1 MSAANGNYEGTG
13 LEIAVIGMAGR
24 FPGAKNLAEFWAN
37 LRDGVESVTFFTDEE
52 LRDAGIG
59 PELLEHPQYV
69 KAKAMLEDVESF
81 DAPFFNYTPREAEL
95 VDPQFR
101 LFHECSWEALEDAG
115 HTPDTDGKLIGV
127 YAGASPN
134 TYWVANQIMSAP
146 HASDHFQILQLN
158 NPSFT
163 TRISYKLNLKGPS
176 VSVQTACS
184 TSLVSIHLACQGL
197 LGGECDLALAGG
209 VSINLPRITGYLYQ
223 EGMIQSPDGHC
234 RPFDEGAN
242 GTLFG
247 DGIGIVVLKRLA
259 DALADGDTIHA
270 IIKGSA
276 INNDGSR
283 KVGYTAPSTNGQ
295 VEVIRAAHHMA
306 EVHPESIGYIEA
318 HGTGTALG
326 DPIEVEALQLAFA
339 TEKTGFCQIGSL
351 KSNIGHLDAAAG
363 VAGFIKAVLAL
374 KHKQIPP
381 SLHVKNP
388 NPKIDFARSPF
399 TVNTK
404 LTRWNRAG
412 GPLRAG
418 VSSFGIGGTN
428 AHIILEEAPPA
439 AAGSEGRDM
448 KLLVLSAETEDGLER
463 ATRNLGEFLRDHPET
478 SLADAAYTLHTGR
491 KRFRFRRA
499 LVCSD
504 VREAIACLDDP
515 ANGKVHT
522 GESEL
527 DQARVIFL
535 FPGQGSQY
543 VNMGLDLYRK
553 EPLFRAEMDRCCEI
567 IAAAGGPDPRELLYL
582 EEGRAASLS
591 AADRINRTEAAQP
604 ALFAFEYALA
614 KLLMS
619 WGIQPHAMMGHSIGE
634 YTAACL
640 SGVLSLQDALEL
652 VTLRG
657 KLMQSLP
664 AGEMLSVSLSEESL
678 SALLPPELALAAVNG
693 PEQCVVSGP
702 PAAIASFAAALSE
715 RQVAHRKLH
724 TSHAFHSAMMEPI
737 LAPYADKVKQIALSA
752 PTIPY
757 ISNVTGSW
765 MTAEDAADPG
775 YWTRHAR
782 GTVRFADGAAKLL
795 QEKQAVFVEVGPG
808 NALSSFVRKMQAQ
821 AKAGGGHEAHH
832 LIRHPQEQAAD
843 DAYLLEKIGKLW
855 IAGVRIDWTEYYA
868 SERRR
873 RIALPTY
880 PFERRRYSVDGMR
893 LAAGGLRRAAA
904 VREGVIPEDSIREG
918 ALPGAGSGREAA
930 ARGGATARPVS
941 ASSIEHMIADTV
953 QRHFGFSD
961 LGMNDNFF
969 DIGASSLDISQL
981 ADKLAGTLGKD
992 IPVVALYS
1000 YPTVRTLAAFL
1011 RDDGL
1016 HTPTEEAEAQNE
1028 ERRRAIEEGLAR
1040 TERMRSASLQER
1052 MPVEQGERRE
1062 SGSSASGESGLDIAV
1077 IGMAARFPGADNLDE
1092 FWRNLRDGVESI
1104 TFFTGEELLQEGV
1117 DPALVSHPSYV
1128 KAKGILNGIDQ
1139 FDAAF
1144 FGYSPR
1150 EAELMDPQLRLFHE
1164 CAWEALESAGYNP
1177 DAYPGLIGVY
1187 AGATPNLEWVSR
1199 FAGGLG
1205 GTERFSAMLL
1215 NDREF
1220 FSTQLSYKLNLR
1232 GPSISMQT
1240 ACSTSLVNIALAAQ
1254 GLLAGSCDIA
1264 LAGGATVSVPHKQ
1277 GYLYEDGMILSP
1289 DGHCRA
1295 FDEQAAGTVFGDGV
1309 GVVILKRLRDA
1320 IADGDIIHAVIKG
1333 FGLNNDGMRKVG
1345 FTAPSTKG
1353 QAEVIRAAHL
1363 MAGVEPESIT
1373 YVEAHGT
1380 GTNMGDPIEIEAL
1393 KEAFH
1398 TEETGFC
1405 RIGSVKSN
1413 VGHLNSAAGAA
1424 GFIKT
1429 VLAMKARQ
1437 IPPTL
1442 HFEQENPKI
1451 DFANSPFVVNTALTP
1466 WESGRYPLRSGVSS
1480 FGIGGTNAHVVLEE
1494 APVLEPSSEGRAD
1507 KLLLVSA
1514 RTATALKEATTRL
1527 AKFLTERPDINLS
1540 DTAYTLQAGRKAFEW
1555 RAAFV
1560 CGTAQEAAAILASPE
1575 PDRIAMAETGTQ
1587 ARSVVLLF
1595 PGQGSQYVNM
1605 GRGLYRDEPDFRE
1618 EIDRCLALIQPH
1630 LALDLKAVLYPDEA
1644 GRGTRE
1650 DELMLRTD
1658 IAQPLLFM
1666 VEYALAKLLMRWGV
1680 RPEAMMGHSIGE
1692 YVAACLAGVFTL
1704 EEALQLVALR
1714 GRLMQ
1719 GMPAGAMLSVA
1730 LPEAEL
1736 RGMLPDRL
1744 ALAAVNSTS
1753 LCVVAGE
1760 SDEIDEFARL
1770 LEGKGCA
1777 CRRLHTSH
1785 AFHSHMMDP
1794 ILPEFADRVR
1804 SIRLKEPEIPF
1815 ISNVSGTWITP
1826 EEATD
1831 PEYWV
1836 GHLRSAV
1843 RFADGLDEL
1852 LSNPRAVFIE
1862 AGPGNALSTF
1872 VRKHLAASRERVAVN
1887 LLRHPQEGDSDSA
1900 YLLHKVGRL
1909 WLAGIDIDWAG
1920 FYAHERR
1927 RRVELPTYPMERQR
1941 YWLDEAQQP
1950 LAAGRPTGPRSGG
1963 KNPNMADWFYYPS
1976 WERTVL
1982 QEGSDK
1988 PDEDGKHEWLIFADG
2003 CGIADELAALVR
2015 KEGHRAV
2022 LVEAGPAFAKR
2033 DDDTFTLSPGSAEQY
2048 AQLLEDLRAREL
2060 MPDRVVHLWNVT
2072 AADEELPDGNGSGA
2086 EAESERRQQEL
2097 GYYSLIFL
2105 AQALRKQKESADVRI
2120 AVVSTDMQEVTGLE
2134 RLSPGKIT
2142 LLGPSIVIQQ
2152 EYSGMRCV
2160 SIDIDAPT
2168 GSGHHRRTA
2177 ERIAAELSVPA
2188 SDRLIAYRGLYRW
2201 VQQYKP
2207 LALRQADPPAA
2218 PFRERG
2224 IYLITGG
2231 LGGIGMLTAEYLAR
2245 HFRGRLILT
2254 GRSSFPAREE
2264 YGHWLAEHG
2273 EAHPISRKI
2282 KRVQQLEALG
2292 AEVTYIQ
2299 ADLSDEAQMNRV
2311 FEYMDAAYGCVNGV
2325 VQAAGLPGAESF
2337 RAIENI
2343 GGGQSDEQFRAKVQ
2357 GLQTLSKL
2365 LAGRE
2370 ADVCILFSSIASV
2383 LGGLGFSAYSAAN
2396 LYMDAFARRQ
2406 NRAGGTRWLCVNWD
2420 AWEFWEQ
2427 HSSTIG
2433 ESLVELAI
2441 LPAEAPD
2448 LFRYV
2453 YNPCGS
2459 SQVIVSTGDLDM
2471 RIDQWI
2477 RHAGKKQEEPAGS
2490 GASLGRPNLTN
2501 PYVAPRNR
2509 IEKAIADVWTR
2520 FFRMDEVGIH
2530 DNFFDLG
2537 ASSLDMIQLTGKLN
2551 ESLGESIA
2559 VVDLFTY
2566 PSIHALAQRLTRNGQ
2581 DEAEEA
2587 ELEQQLIGSVAKGKK
2602 RQQQQKEKRRKG
2614 EVLQ

>member
-1 MSAANGNYEGTG
+1 M
-13 LEIAVIGMAGR
+13 
-24 FPGAKNLAEFWAN
+24 
-37 LRDGVESVTFFTDEE
+37 
-52 LRDAGIG
+52 
-59 PELLEHPQYV
+59 
-69 KAKAMLEDVESF
+69 
-81 DAPFFNYTPREAEL
+81 
-95 VDPQFR
+95 
-101 LFHECSWEALEDAG
+101 
-115 HTPDTDGKLIGV
+115 
-127 YAGASPN
+127 
-134 TYWVANQIMSAP
+134 
-146 HASDHFQILQLN
+146 
-158 NPSFT
+158 
-163 TRISYKLNLKGPS
+163 
-176 VSVQTACS
+176 
-184 TSLVSIHLACQGL
+184 
-197 LGGECDLALAGG
+197 
-209 VSINLPRITGYLYQ
+209 
-223 EGMIQSPDGHC
+223 
-234 RPFDEGAN
+234 
-242 GTLFG
+242 
-247 DGIGIVVLKRLA
+247 
-259 DALADGDTIHA
+259 
-270 IIKGSA
+270 
-276 INNDGSR
+276 
-283 KVGYTAPSTNGQ
+283 
-295 VEVIRAAHHMA
+295 
-306 EVHPESIGYIEA
+306 
-318 HGTGTALG
+318 
-326 DPIEVEALQLAFA
+326 
-339 TEKTGFCQIGSL
+339 
-351 KSNIGHLDAAAG
+351 
-363 VAGFIKAVLAL
+363 
-374 KHKQIPP
+374 
-381 SLHVKNP
+381 
-388 NPKIDFARSPF
+388 
-399 TVNTK
+399 
-404 LTRWNRAG
+404 
-412 GPLRAG
+412 
-418 VSSFGIGGTN
+418 
-428 AHIILEEAPPA
+428 
-439 AAGSEGRDM
+439 
-448 KLLVLSAETEDGLER
+448 
-463 ATRNLGEFLRDHPET
+463 
-478 SLADAAYTLHTGR
+478 
-491 KRFRFRRA
+491 
-499 LVCSD
+499 
-504 VREAIACLDDP
+504 
-515 ANGKVHT
+515 
-522 GESEL
+522 
-527 DQARVIFL
+527 
-535 FPGQGSQY
+535 
-543 VNMGLDLYRK
+543 
-553 EPLFRAEMDRCCEI
+553 
-567 IAAAGGPDPRELLYL
+567 
-582 EEGRAASLS
+582 
-591 AADRINRTEAAQP
+591 
-604 ALFAFEYALA
+604 
-614 KLLMS
+614 
-619 WGIQPHAMMGHSIGE
+619 
-634 YTAACL
+634 
-640 SGVLSLQDALEL
+640 
-652 VTLRG
+652 
-657 KLMQSLP
+657 
-664 AGEMLSVSLSEESL
+664 
-678 SALLPPELALAAVNG
+678 
-693 PEQCVVSGP
+693 
-702 PAAIASFAAALSE
+702 
-715 RQVAHRKLH
+715 
-724 TSHAFHSAMMEPI
+724 
-737 LAPYADKVKQIALSA
+737 
-752 PTIPY
+752 
-757 ISNVTGSW
+757 
-765 MTAEDAADPG
+765 
-775 YWTRHAR
+775 
-782 GTVRFADGAAKLL
+782 
-795 QEKQAVFVEVGPG
+795 
-808 NALSSFVRKMQAQ
+808 
-821 AKAGGGHEAHH
+821 
-832 LIRHPQEQAAD
+832 
-843 DAYLLEKIGKLW
+843 
-855 IAGVRIDWTEYYA
+855 
-868 SERRR
+868 
-873 RIALPTY
+873 
-880 PFERRRYSVDGMR
+880 
-893 LAAGGLRRAAA
+893 
-904 VREGVIPEDSIREG
+904 
-918 ALPGAGSGREAA
+918 
-930 ARGGATARPVS
+930 S
-941 ASSIEHMIADTV
+941 ASSIERLIADTV
-953 QRHFGFSD
+953 QRHFGFAD

-981 ADKLAGTLGKD
+981 ADKLARAFGRD

-1000 YPTVRTLAAFL
+1000 YPTVRTLASFL
-1011 RDDGL
+1011 REDGL
-1016 HTPTEEAEAQNE
+1016 HTPAEEAEVQNE
-1028 ERRRAIEEGLAR
+1028 ERRRAMEEGLAR
-1040 TERMRSASLQER
+1040 TERMRSTSLQER
-1052 MPVEQGERRE
+1052 MPAERGERRE
-1062 SGSSASGESGLDIAV
+1062 SGSSASGENGLDIAV
-1077 IGMAARFPGADNLDE
+1077 IGMAARFPGADNLDQ

-1104 TFFTGEELLQEGV
+1104 TFFTDEELLQEGV

-1150 EAELMDPQLRLFHE
+1150 EAQLMDPQLRLFHE
-1164 CAWEALESAGYNP
+1164 CAWEALEAAGYNP

-1254 GLLAGSCDIA
+1254 GLLAGACDIA

-1320 IADGDIIHAVIKG
+1320 IADGDVIHAVIKG

-1393 KEAFH
+1393 KEAFR
-1398 TEETGFC
+1398 TGETGFC
-1405 RIGSVKSN
+1405 RIGSVKTN

-1437 IPPTL
+1437 IPPSL
-1442 HFEQENPKI
+1442 HFERENPKI
-1451 DFANSPFVVNTALTP
+1451 DFANSPFVVNTDLTP

-1494 APVLEPSSEGRAD
+1494 APVLEPSGEGRTD
-1507 KLLLVSA
+1507 KLLLLSA
-1514 RTATALKEATTRL
+1514 RTATALAEAKTRL
-1527 AKFLTERPDINLS
+1527 AKFLTGRPDINLA
-1540 DTAYTLQAGRKAFEW
+1540 DAAYTLQAGRKAFEW

-1560 CGTAQEAAAILASPE
+1560 CRTAEEAAAMLASPE
-1575 PDRIAMAETGTQ
+1575 PDRIAAAETGTQ

-1618 EIDRCLALIQPH
+1618 EVDRCLALIQPH
-1630 LALDLKAVLYPDEA
+1630 MALDLKAVLYPDEA
-1644 GRGTRE
+1644 GRGARE

-1658 IAQPLLFM
+1658 IAQPLLFI

-1704 EEALQLVALR
+1704 DEALQLVALR

-1730 LPEAEL
+1730 LPEPEL

-1760 SDEIDEFARL
+1760 SADIDEFARR
-1770 LEGKGCA
+1770 LEAAGCA

-1794 ILPEFADRVR
+1794 ILPEFAERVR
-1804 SIRLKEPEIPF
+1804 SIRLKEPAMPF
-1815 ISNVSGTWITP
+1815 VSNVSGTWITQ

-1872 VRKHLAASRERVAVN
+1872 VRKHLAASRDRAAVN
-1887 LLRHPQEGDSDSA
+1887 LLRHPQEADSDSA
-1900 YLLHKVGRL
+1900 YLLHKIGRL
-1909 WLAGIDIDWAG
+1909 WLAGIDIDWGG

-1950 LAAGRPTGPRSGG
+1950 LSPERPAGPRGRG

-1982 QEGSDK
+1982 QEVPDK
-1988 PDEDGKHEWLIFADG
+1988 PDGDGRHDWLIFADG
-2003 CGIADELAALVR
+2003 CGLADELAALAR
-2015 KEGHRAV
+2015 QEGHRAV
-2022 LVEAGPAFAKR
+2022 MVEAGTAFAKR
-2033 DDDTFTLSPGSAEQY
+2033 DPDTFTLAPAVAEQY
-2048 AQLLEDLRAREL
+2048 ALLLEELRAREFT
-2060 MPDRVVHLWNVT
+2060 PDRVVHLWNVS
-2072 AADEELPDGNGSGA
+2072 AAEEEVPDWDGSGA
-2086 EAESERRQQEL
+2086 KAQAESERRQQEL

-2105 AQALRKQKESADVRI
+2105 AQALRRQKENADVRI

-2134 RLSPGKIT
+2134 RLSPGKMT
-2142 LLGPSIVIQQ
+2142 LLGPSLVIQQ
-2152 EYSGMRCV
+2152 EYSGMTCV
-2160 SIDIDAPT
+2160 SIDIDAPDAN
-2168 GSGHHRRTA
+2168 GRHRRTV
-2177 ERIAAELSVPA
+2177 ERIASELSVPA
-2188 SDRLIAYRGLYRW
+2188 SDRLIAYRGPYRW

-2224 IYLITGG
+2224 VYLITGG

-2245 HFRGRLILT
+2245 HYRARLILT

-2299 ADLSDEAQMNRV
+2299 ADLSDEAQMSRV
-2311 FEYMDAAYGCVNGV
+2311 FESIDAAYGCVNGV

-2343 GGGQSDEQFRAKVQ
+2343 GGGQADEQFRAKVQ

-2406 NRAGGTRWLCVNWD
+2406 NRAGGTKWLCVNWD
-2420 AWEFWEQ
+2420 AWEFWEE
-2427 HSSTIG
+2427 HSSAIG

-2453 YNPCGS
+2453 YNRCGS
-2459 SQVIVSTGDLDM
+2459 NQIIVSTGDLDT

-2477 RHAGKKQEEPAGS
+2477 RHAGKKKEEPAGS
-2490 GASLGRPNLTN
+2490 GTTFGRPNLTN

-2509 IEKAIADVWTR
+2509 IEKTIADVWKQ

-2551 ESLGESIA
+2551 EALGESIA

-2587 ELEQQLIGSVAKGKK
+2587 EMEQQLIGSVVKGKK

>member
-1 MSAANGNYEGTG
+1 MSAANGMYEGTG
-13 LEIAVIGMAGR
+13 LEIAVIGLAGR

-52 LRDAGIG
+52 LREAGIG

-81 DAPFFNYTPREAEL
+81 DAPFFNYSPREAEL

-115 HTPDTDGKLIGV
+115 YTPDTDGKLIGV

-134 TYWVANQIMSAP
+134 TYWVANQIMSAA

-295 VEVIRAAHHMA
+295 VEVVRAAHHMA
-306 EVHPESIGYIEA
+306 EVDPESIGYIEA

-339 TEKTGFCQIGSL
+339 TERTGFCKIGSL

-381 SLHVKNP
+381 SLHVQRP

-399 TVNTK
+399 AVNTE
-404 LTRWNRAG
+404 LTRWERAG
-412 GPLRAG
+412 GPRRAG

-428 AHIILEEAPPA
+428 AHVVLEEAPPTP
-439 AAGSEGRDM
+439 AGSSGRDM

-463 ATRNLGEFLRDHPET
+463 AARNLGDFLRTRPET
-478 SLADAAYTLHTGR
+478 GLADAAYTLQTGR

-504 VREAIACLDDP
+504 VREAISSLDDP

-522 GESEL
+522 GESEI
-527 DQARVIFL
+527 DRAKVIFL

-553 EPLFRAEMDRCCEI
+553 EPLFRAEMNRCCEI
-567 IAAAGGPDPRELLYL
+567 IAAAGGPDLRELLYP
-582 EEGRAASLS
+582 EEDRAASPS
-591 AADRINRTEAAQP
+591 AAERINRTEAAQP

-619 WGIQPHAMMGHSIGE
+619 WGIQPHAMIGHSIGE

-657 KLMQSLP
+657 KLMQGLP
-664 AGEMLSVSLSEESL
+664 PGEMLSVSLSEESL

-702 PAAIASFAAALSE
+702 PAAIASFAAALAE

-737 LAPYADKVKQIALSA
+737 LAPYADKVKRIALSA
-752 PTIPY
+752 PAIPY
-757 ISNVTGSW
+757 MSNVTGTW
-765 MTAEDAADPG
+765 MTAEDAADPA

-782 GTVRFADGAAKLL
+782 GAVRFADGAAKLL
-795 QEKQAVFVEVGPG
+795 QEKQAVFIEVGPG
-808 NALSSFVRKMQAQ
+808 NALSGFIRKMQAQ
-821 AKAGGGHEAHH
+821 AEAGGGHGAYH
-832 LIRHPQEQAAD
+832 LVRHPQEQAAD
-843 DAYLLEKIGKLW
+843 DAYLLDKIGKLW
-855 IAGVRIDWTEYYA
+855 IAGVRIDWKGYYGP
-868 SERRR
+868 ERRR
-873 RIALPTY
+873 RIPLPTY
-880 PFERRRYSVDGMR
+880 PFERRRYSVDGIR
-893 LAAGGLRRAAA
+893 LAAAGGLRRAAA
-904 VREGVIPEDSIREG
+904 VREG
-918 ALPGAGSGREAA
+918 ALPEAGSGREAA
-930 ARGGATARPVS
+930 ARGGAAVRPVS
-941 ASSIEHMIADTV
+941 ASSIERLIADTV
-953 QRHFGFSD
+953 QRHFGFAD

-981 ADKLAGTLGKD
+981 ADKLAGEFGRD

-1011 RDDGL
+1011 REDGL
-1016 HTPTEEAEAQNE
+1016 QAPAEEAQNE
-1028 ERRRAIEEGLAR
+1028 ERRRAMEEGRTR
-1040 TERMRSASLQER
+1040 TERMRSTSLQER
-1052 MPVEQGERRE
+1052 MPAERGERRE
-1062 SGSSASGESGLDIAV
+1062 SGSSASGENGLEIAV
-1077 IGMAARFPGADNLDE
+1077 IGMAARFPGADNLDQY
-1092 FWRNLRDGVESI
+1092 WRNLRDGVESI
-1104 TFFTGEELLQEGV
+1104 AFFTDEELLQEGL
-1117 DPALVSHPSYV
+1117 DPALVSNPSYV

-1150 EAELMDPQLRLFHE
+1150 EAQLMDPQLRLFHE

-1199 FAGGLG
+1199 FARGLG

-1254 GLLAGSCDIA
+1254 GLLAGACDIA

-1393 KEAFH
+1393 KEAFR
-1398 TEETGFC
+1398 TGETGFC
-1405 RIGSVKSN
+1405 RIGSVKTN

-1437 IPPTL
+1437 IPPSL
-1442 HFEQENPKI
+1442 HFERENPKI
-1451 DFANSPFVVNTALTP
+1451 DFANSPFVVNTDLTP

-1494 APVLEPSSEGRAD
+1494 APVLEPSGEGRTD
-1507 KLLLVSA
+1507 KLLLLSA
-1514 RTATALKEATTRL
+1514 RTATALTEAKARL

-1540 DTAYTLQAGRKAFEW
+1540 DAAYTLQAGRKAFEW
-1555 RAAFV
+1555 RAAVV
-1560 CGTAQEAAAILASPE
+1560 CRTAEEAAGILASPE
-1575 PDRIAMAETGTQ
+1575 PDRIAAAETGTQ
-1587 ARSVVLLF
+1587 ARSVVFLF

-1618 EIDRCLALIQPH
+1618 EVDRCLALIQPH
-1630 LALDLKAVLYPDEA
+1630 MALDLKAVLYPDEA
-1644 GRGTRE
+1644 GREARE

-1658 IAQPLLFM
+1658 IAQPLLFI

-1704 EEALQLVALR
+1704 DEALQLVALR

-1730 LPEAEL
+1730 LPEPEL

-1760 SDEIDEFARL
+1760 SADIDEFARR
-1770 LEGKGCA
+1770 LEAAGCA

-1785 AFHSHMMDP
+1785 AFHSHMMEP
-1794 ILPEFADRVR
+1794 ILPEFAERVR
-1804 SIRLKEPEIPF
+1804 SIRLKEPAMPF

-1872 VRKHLAASRERVAVN
+1872 VRKHLAASRDRVAVN
-1887 LLRHPQEGDSDSA
+1887 LMRHPQEADSDSA
-1900 YLLHKVGRL
+1900 YLLHKIGRL
-1909 WLAGIDIDWAG
+1909 WLAGIDIDWGG

-1950 LAAGRPTGPRSGG
+1950 LSPERPAGPRGRG

-1982 QEGSDK
+1982 QEVPDK
-1988 PDEDGKHEWLIFADG
+1988 PDGDGRHDWLIFADG
-2003 CGIADELAALVR
+2003 CGLADELAALAR
-2015 KEGHRAV
+2015 QEGHRAV
-2022 LVEAGPAFAKR
+2022 MVEAGTAFAKR
-2033 DDDTFTLSPGSAEQY
+2033 DPDTFTLAPAVAEQY
-2048 AQLLEDLRAREL
+2048 ALLLEELCAREFT
-2060 MPDRVVHLWNVT
+2060 PDRVVHLWNVSP
-2072 AADEELPDGNGSGA
+2072 ADEKLPDGDCSGA
-2086 EAESERRQQEL
+2086 EAGAQAESEGRQQEL

-2105 AQALRKQKESADVRI
+2105 AQALRRQKETADVRI

-2134 RLSPGKIT
+2134 RLSPGKMT
-2142 LLGPSIVIQQ
+2142 LLGPSLVIQQ
-2152 EYSGMRCV
+2152 EYSGMTCV
-2160 SIDIDAPT
+2160 SIDIDAPE
-2168 GSGHHRRTA
+2168 GNGHHRRTA

-2188 SDRLIAYRGLYRW
+2188 SDRLIAYRGPYRW

-2224 IYLITGG
+2224 VYLITGG

-2245 HFRGRLILT
+2245 HYRARLILT

-2273 EAHPISRKI
+2273 EAHPSSRKI

-2299 ADLSDEAQMNRV
+2299 ADLSDEAQMSRV
-2311 FEYMDAAYGCVNGV
+2311 FESIDAAYGGVNGV
-2325 VQAAGLPGAESF
+2325 VQAAGLPGTESF

-2343 GGGQSDEQFRAKVQ
+2343 GGGQTDEQFRAKVQ

-2383 LGGLGFSAYSAAN
+2383 LGGLGFSSYSAAN

-2406 NRAGGTRWLCVNWD
+2406 NRAGGTKWLCVNWD
-2420 AWEFWEQ
+2420 AWEFWEE
-2427 HSSTIG
+2427 HRSTIG

-2453 YNPCGS
+2453 YNRCGS
-2459 SQVIVSTGDLDM
+2459 NQIIVSTGDLDM

-2477 RHAGKKQEEPAGS
+2477 RHAGKKKEEPAGS
-2490 GASLGRPNLTN
+2490 GTTFGRPNLTN

-2509 IEKAIADVWTR
+2509 IEKTIADVWKQ

-2551 ESLGESIA
+2551 EALGESIA

-2587 ELEQQLIGSVAKGKK
+2587 EMEQQLIGSVAKGKK

>member
-52 LRDAGIG
+52 LREAGIG
-59 PELLEHPQYV
+59 RELLGHPQYV

-115 HTPDTDGKLIGV
+115 YTPDTEGKLIGV

-134 TYWVANQIMSAP
+134 TYWVASQIMRAAHS
-146 HASDHFQILQLN
+146 SDHFQILQLN

-306 EVHPESIGYIEA
+306 EVDPESIGYIEA

-326 DPIEVEALQLAFA
+326 DPIEVEALQLAFN
-339 TEKTGFCQIGSL
+339 TERTGFCRIGSL

-374 KHKQIPP
+374 KHRQIPP
-381 SLHVKNP
+381 SLHVQNP

-399 TVNTK
+399 TVNTE
-404 LTRWNRAG
+404 LSRWDRAG

-428 AHIILEEAPPA
+428 AHVVLEEAPPVQ
-439 AAGSEGRDM
+439 AGSSGRDR

-463 ATRNLGEFLRDHPET
+463 ATRNLGEFLRSRPET
-478 SLADAAYTLHTGR
+478 ALADAAYTLQTGR

-504 VREAIACLDDP
+504 VREAIACLEDP
-515 ANGKVHT
+515 GNGKVHT
-522 GESEL
+522 GESEF
-527 DQARVIFL
+527 DRARVIFL

-567 IAAAGGPDPRELLYL
+567 IAAAGGPDPRELLYP
-582 EEGRAASLS
+582 EEGRAASPS
-591 AADRINRTEAAQP
+591 AAERLNRTEAAQP

-619 WGIQPHAMMGHSIGE
+619 WGIQPHAMIGHSIGE

-640 SGVLSLQDALEL
+640 SGVLSIQDALEL

-664 AGEMLSVSLSEESL
+664 AGEMLSVSLSEESV
-678 SALLPPELALAAVNG
+678 SPLLPPELALAAVNG
-693 PEQCVVSGP
+693 PEQCAVSGP
-702 PAAIASFAAALSE
+702 PAAIASFAAALAE
-715 RQVAHRKLH
+715 RGVAHRKLH
-724 TSHAFHSAMMEPI
+724 TSHAFHSAMLEPI
-737 LAPYADKVKQIALSA
+737 LAPYADKVKRIALSA

-757 ISNVTGSW
+757 VSNVTGTW
-765 MTAEDAADPG
+765 MTAEDACDPA

-782 GTVRFADGAAKLL
+782 GTVRFADGAARLL
-795 QEKQAVFVEVGPG
+795 QEKQAVFIEIGPG
-808 NALSSFVRKMQAQ
+808 NALSSFIRKMQAQ
-821 AKAGGGHEAHH
+821 AEADGGHEAYH
-832 LIRHPQEQAAD
+832 LVRHPQEQAAD

-855 IAGVRIDWTEYYA
+855 IAGVRIDWTGYYGP
-868 SERRR
+868 ERRR

-880 PFERRRYSVDGMR
+880 PFERRRYSVDGLR
-893 LAAGGLRRAAA
+893 LDEGGLRRADA
-904 VREGVIPEDSIREG
+904 VREG
-918 ALPGAGSGREAA
+918 ALPEAGSGREAA
-930 ARGGATARPVS
+930 APGGAAARPAS
-941 ASSIEHMIADTV
+941 AASIEHMIADTV
-953 QRHFGFSD
+953 QRHFGFAD

-981 ADKLAGTLGKD
+981 ADKLAGAFGRD

-1011 RDDGL
+1011 REDGL
-1016 HTPTEEAEAQNE
+1016 QAPAEEAQKE
-1028 ERRRAIEEGLAR
+1028 ERLRAMEEGRAR
-1040 TERMRSASLQER
+1040 TERMRSASLRER
-1052 MPVEQGERRE
+1052 MQPEHGERRDSE
-1062 SGSSASGESGLDIAV
+1062 ASVSGENGLEIAV
-1077 IGMAARFPGADNLDE
+1077 IGMAARFPGADNLDQ

-1104 TFFTGEELLQEGV
+1104 TFFTDEELLQEGL

-1128 KAKGILNGIDQ
+1128 KAKGVLNGIDQ

-1150 EAELMDPQLRLFHE
+1150 EAQLMDPQLRLFHE

-1187 AGATPNLEWVSR
+1187 AGATPNLDWVSR
-1199 FAGGLG
+1199 FAGGLN

-1254 GLLAGSCDIA
+1254 GLLAGACDIA
-1264 LAGGATVSVPHKQ
+1264 LAGGATVSVPQRQ

-1309 GVVILKRLRDA
+1309 GIVILKRLRDA

-1405 RIGSVKSN
+1405 RIGSVKTN

-1437 IPPTL
+1437 IPPSL
-1442 HFEQENPKI
+1442 HFERENPKI
-1451 DFANSPFVVNTALTP
+1451 DFANSPFVVNTDLTP
-1466 WESGRYPLRSGVSS
+1466 WESGRYPLRSGISS

-1494 APVLEPSSEGRAD
+1494 APVLEPSGEGRAD
-1507 KLLLVSA
+1507 KLLLLSA
-1514 RTATALKEATTRL
+1514 RTATALTEAKARL
-1527 AKFLTERPDINLS
+1527 ARFLTERPDINLS
-1540 DTAYTLQAGRKAFEW
+1540 DAAYTLQAGRKAFEW

-1560 CGTAQEAAAILASPE
+1560 CRTAEEAAAILASPE
-1575 PDRIAMAETGTQ
+1575 PDRIAVAETGTQ

-1618 EIDRCLALIQPH
+1618 EVDRCLALIQPH
-1630 LALDLKAVLYPDEA
+1630 MALDLKAVLYPDES
-1644 GRGTRE
+1644 GRGAHE

-1658 IAQPLLFM
+1658 IAQPLLFI

-1704 EEALQLVALR
+1704 DEALQLVALR

-1719 GMPAGAMLSVA
+1719 GVPAGAMLSVA
-1730 LPEAEL
+1730 LPEPEL

-1760 SDEIDEFARL
+1760 SADIDEFARR
-1770 LEGKGCA
+1770 LEAAGCA

-1794 ILPEFADRVR
+1794 ILPEFAERVR
-1804 SIRLKEPEIPF
+1804 SIRLKEPAIPF
-1815 ISNVSGTWITP
+1815 ISNVSGTWITA

-1836 GHLRSAV
+1836 RHLRSAV

-1872 VRKHLAASRERVAVN
+1872 VRKHLAASRDRVAVN
-1887 LLRHPQEGDSDSA
+1887 LMRHPQEADSDSA
-1900 YLLHKVGRL
+1900 YLLHKIGRL

-1950 LAAGRPTGPRSGG
+1950 LSPGRPSGPRSGG

-1982 QEGSDK
+1982 QEVPDK
-1988 PDEDGKHEWLIFADG
+1988 PDGDGRHDWLIFADG
-2003 CGIADELAALVR
+2003 CGLADELAALVR

-2022 LVEAGPAFAKR
+2022 IVEADAAFAKR
-2033 DDDTFTLSPGSAEQY
+2033 DADAFALAPAAAEQY
-2048 AQLLEDLRAREL
+2048 SLLLEELRAREFT
-2060 MPDRVVHLWNVT
+2060 PDRVVHLWNVSP
-2072 AADEELPDGNGSGA
+2072 AVEELPDGDCSGA
-2086 EAESERRQQEL
+2086 EPGAQAESERRQQEL

-2105 AQALRKQKESADVRI
+2105 AQALRRQKETADVRI

-2134 RLSPGKIT
+2134 RLSPGKMT
-2142 LLGPSIVIQQ
+2142 LLGPGLVLQQ
-2152 EYSGMRCV
+2152 EYSGMTCV
-2160 SIDIDAPT
+2160 SIDIDAPEGT
-2168 GSGHHRRTA
+2168 GHHRQTA

-2188 SDRLIAYRGLYRW
+2188 SDRLIAYRGPYRW
-2201 VQQYKP
+2201 AQQYKP

-2224 IYLITGG
+2224 VYLITGG

-2245 HFRGRLILT
+2245 HYRARLILT

-2299 ADLSDEAQMNRV
+2299 ADLSDEAQMSRV
-2311 FEYMDAAYGCVNGV
+2311 FESIDAAYGGVNGV

-2337 RAIENI
+2337 HAIENI
-2343 GGGQSDEQFRAKVQ
+2343 GGGQTDEQFRAKVQ

-2396 LYMDAFARRQ
+2396 LYMDAFARRE

-2420 AWEFWEQ
+2420 AWEFWEE
-2427 HSSTIG
+2427 HRSTIG

-2453 YNPCGS
+2453 YNRCGS
-2459 SQVIVSTGDLDM
+2459 NQIIVSTGDLEM

-2477 RHAGKKQEEPAGS
+2477 RHAGKKKEEPAGS
-2490 GASLGRPNLTN
+2490 GATFGRPNLTN

-2509 IEKAIADVWTR
+2509 IEKTIADVWKQ

-2551 ESLGESIA
+2551 EALGESIA

-2587 ELEQQLIGSVAKGKK
+2587 EMEQQLIGSVAKGKK

>member
-1 MSAANGNYEGTG
+1 MSESNGMYEGTG

-24 FPGAKNLAEFWAN
+24 FPGAKNVGEFWEN

-52 LRDAGIG
+52 LKEAGID
-59 PELLEHPQYV
+59 PEALRHPQYV

-81 DAPFFNYTPREAEL
+81 DAPFFDYTPREAEL

-101 LFHECSWEALEDAG
+101 LFHECSWEALENAG
-115 HTPDTDGKLIGV
+115 YTPESEDKLIGV

-134 TYWVANQIMSAP
+134 TYWVASQFIGAS

-209 VSINLPRITGYLYQ
+209 VSINLPRKTGYLYQ

-247 DGIGIVVLKRLA
+247 DGIGIVVLKRLT
-259 DALADGDTIHA
+259 DAITDGDTIHA
-270 IIKGSA
+270 VIKGSA

-295 VEVIRAAHHMA
+295 IEVIRAAHQMA

-339 TEKTGFCQIGSL
+339 TEKTGFCKIGSL

-374 KHKQIPP
+374 QHKQIPP
-381 SLHVKNP
+381 SLHFHRP
-388 NPKIDFARSPF
+388 NPKIDFASSPF
-399 TVNTK
+399 SVNTE
-404 LTRWNRAG
+404 LTRWEREG

-428 AHIILEEAPPA
+428 AHVVLEEAPPMTA
-439 AAGSEGRDM
+439 VSAGRDL

-463 ATRNLGEFLRDHPET
+463 ATRNLADFLRTRPEVD
-478 SLADAAYTLHTGR
+478 LADAAYTLQTGR
-491 KRFRFRRA
+491 KRFRFRRT

-504 VREAIACLDDP
+504 AREALARLTSP
-515 ANGKVHT
+515 ADAKVHT
-522 GESEL
+522 GESER

-553 EPLFRAEMDRCCEI
+553 EPLFRAELDRCCDI
-567 IAAAGGPDPRELLYL
+567 IVSLGGVDPREVLNQAN
-582 EEGRAASLS
+582 GSAASPPV
-591 AADRINRTEAAQP
+591 ADRINQTEAAQP

-619 WGIQPHAMMGHSIGE
+619 WGIQPRAMIGHSIGE

-640 SGVLSLQDALEL
+640 SGVLSLADALEL

-657 KLMQSLP
+657 KLMQELP
-664 AGEMLSVSLSEESL
+664 TGEMLSVSLSEASL
-678 SALLPPELALAAVNG
+678 SALLPAELSLAAVNG
-693 PEQCVVSGP
+693 PELCVVSGP
-702 PAAIASFAAALSE
+702 HAAIASFEAKLTE

-737 LAPYADKVKQIALSA
+737 LAIYADKVKRVALSA
-752 PTIPY
+752 PSIPY
-757 ISNVTGSW
+757 VSNVTGTW
-765 MTAEDAADPG
+765 MTAEDAADPA
-775 YWTRHAR
+775 YWTRHLR
-782 GTVRFADGAAKLL
+782 DTVRFAAGAAELL
-795 QEKQAVFVEVGPG
+795 KEKQAVFIEVGPG
-808 NALSSFVRKMQAQ
+808 NVLSSFIRKQQAITRE
-821 AKAGGGHEAHH
+821 HEVHH
-832 LIRHPQEQAAD
+832 LVRHPQEQAAD
-843 DAYLLEKIGKLW
+843 DAYLLEKLGKVW
-855 IAGVRIDWTEYYA
+855 IAGVRIDWAGYYTE
-868 SERRR
+868 ECRR

-880 PFERRRYSVDGMR
+880 PFERRRYSVEGTPLTLGGMR
-893 LAAGGLRRAAA
+893 RESALRKGSRTEAGAAENDGGQRDMGT
-904 VREGVIPEDSIREG
+904 VRMVP
-918 ALPGAGSGREAA
+918 A
-930 ARGGATARPVS
+930 S
-941 ASSIEHMIADTV
+941 AIEHTIADIV
-953 QRHFGFSD
+953 QSHFGFTQ

-969 DIGASSLDISQL
+969 EIGAGSLDISQL
-981 ADKLAGTLGKD
+981 ADKMAEELRKD
-992 IPVVALYS
+992 IPVVTLYS
-1000 YPTVRTLAAFL
+1000 YPTVRALAAFL
-1011 RDDGL
+1011 REEGAG
-1016 HTPTEEAEAQNE
+1016 TATEATEEKDEA
-1028 ERRRAIEEGLAR
+1028 RLRAIEEGLAR
-1040 TERMRSASLQER
+1040 AEQMRTRAGQER
-1052 MPVEQGERRE
+1052 EQRERVSDE
-1062 SGSSASGESGLDIAV
+1062 ENGLEIAV
-1077 IGMAARFPGADNLDE
+1077 VGMAARFPGADSLE
-1092 FWRNLRDGVESI
+1092 QFWHNLRDGVESI
-1104 TFFTGEELLQEGV
+1104 SFFSDEELLQEGV
-1117 DPALVSHPSYV
+1117 DPQLVSHPSYV
-1128 KAKGILNGIDQ
+1128 KAKGVLNGFDQ

-1150 EAELMDPQLRLFHE
+1150 EAQLMDPQLRLFHE

-1199 FAGGLG
+1199 FAAELG

-1240 ACSTSLVNIALAAQ
+1240 ACSTSLVNIVLASQ
-1254 GLLAGSCDIA
+1254 GLLAGACDIA
-1264 LAGGATVSVPHKQ
+1264 LAGGATVSVPHKS
-1277 GYLYEDGMILSP
+1277 GYLYEDGMIQSP

-1320 IADGDIIHAVIKG
+1320 IADGDVVHAVIKG

-1393 KEAFH
+1393 KEAFR
-1398 TEETGFC
+1398 TEEKGFC

-1429 VLAMKARQ
+1429 VLALKAKQ
-1437 IPPTL
+1437 IPPSL
-1442 HFEQENPKI
+1442 HFERENPNI
-1451 DFANSPFVVNTALTP
+1451 DFVNSPFVVNTELTP

-1480 FGIGGTNAHVVLEE
+1480 FGIGGTNAHVILEE
-1494 APVLEPSSEGRAD
+1494 APIAEASGEGRGD
-1507 KLLLVSA
+1507 KLLLLSA
-1514 RTATALKEATTRL
+1514 RTDTALAQAKERL
-1527 AKFLTERPDINLS
+1527 AAFLSQHPDVNLA
-1540 DTAYTLQAGRKAFEW
+1540 DVAYTLQAGRKAFEW

-1560 CGTAQEAAAILASPE
+1560 CRDAQEAAAILTSSE
-1575 PDRIAMAETGTQ
+1575 PDKIAVAETGTQ
-1587 ARSVVLLF
+1587 SRSVVFMF

-1605 GRGLYRDEPDFRE
+1605 GRELYRDEPVFRDE
-1618 EIDRCLALIQPH
+1618 VDRCLELVQPH
-1630 LALDLKAVLYPDEA
+1630 MTVDLKAVLFPN
-1644 GRGTRE
+1644 
-1650 DELMLRTD
+1650 ELDQAVQEELLLRTD
-1658 IAQPLLFM
+1658 IAQPVLFM

-1692 YVAACLAGVFTL
+1692 YVAACLSGVFPL

-1719 GMPAGAMLSVA
+1719 ALPAGSMLSVA
-1730 LPEAEL
+1730 LPESEL
-1736 RGMLPDRL
+1736 RPLLPDRL
-1744 ALAAVNSTS
+1744 ALAAVNSS
-1753 LCVVAGE
+1753 ALCVVAGE
-1760 SDEIDEFARL
+1760 SEEIDAFARL
-1770 LEGKGCA
+1770 LDDKGYA
-1777 CRRLHTSH
+1777 SRRLHTSH

-1794 ILPEFADRVR
+1794 ILEAFADKVR
-1804 SIRLKEPEIPF
+1804 SIRLNEPAMPF
-1815 ISNVSGTWITP
+1815 ISNVTGTWITP

-1831 PEYWV
+1831 AEYWV
-1836 GHLRSAV
+1836 RHLRSTV

-1872 VRKHLAASRERVAVN
+1872 VRKHLAASRERAVVN
-1887 LLRHPQEGDSDSA
+1887 LLRHPQEAVPDSA
-1900 YLLHKVGRL
+1900 HLLHTIGRL
-1909 WLAGIDIDWAG
+1909 WLAGVDMDWQG

-1927 RRVELPTYPMERQR
+1927 RRIELPTYPMERQR
-1941 YWLDEAQQP
+1941 YWLDEQHQP
-1950 LAAGRPTGPRSGG
+1950 LAAGRPSAPRSG

-1976 WERTVL
+1976 WERSLL
-1982 QEGSDK
+1982 QER
-1988 PDEDGKHEWLIFADG
+1988 PDDRQPNGHSWLLFADG
-2003 CGIADELAALVR
+2003 CGVADELAERVR
-2015 KEGHRAV
+2015 LDGDRVATVK
-2022 LVEAGPAFAKR
+2022 AGAAFAAH
-2033 DDDTFTLSPGSAEQY
+2033 DDGTFTLSPGSAKHY
-2048 AQLLEDLRAREL
+2048 ALLLEELRKRDFT
-2060 MPDRVVHLWNVT
+2060 PDRVAHLWSVST
-2072 AADEELPDGNGSGA
+2072 PDEEVGPAGMSSGSETA
-2086 EAESERRQQEL
+2086 EQRQQAL
-2097 GYYSLIFL
+2097 GYYSLIYL
-2105 AQALRKQKESADVRI
+2105 AQALRKQKEAADVRI

-2134 RLSPGKIT
+2134 RLSPGKMT
-2142 LLGPSIVIQQ
+2142 LLGPCMVIQQ
-2152 EYSGMRCV
+2152 EYSGITCV
-2160 SIDIDAPT
+2160 SIDIDVPEGA
-2168 GSGHHRRTA
+2168 SHQR
-2177 ERIAAELSVPA
+2177 RIATQIMAELSVPA
-2188 SDRLIAYRGLYRW
+2188 SDRLIAYRGHYRW
-2201 VQQYKP
+2201 VQNYKP
-2207 LALRQADPPAA
+2207 IALRQAETPAA
-2218 PFRERG
+2218 PFREKG
-2224 IYLITGG
+2224 VYLITGG
-2231 LGGIGMLTAEYLAR
+2231 LGGIGMLTAEYLSQ
-2245 HFRGRLILT
+2245 HFRARLILT
-2254 GRSSFPAREE
+2254 GRSGFPARDE
-2264 YGHWLAEHG
+2264 YEHWIAEHG
-2273 EAHPISRKI
+2273 EEHPVVRKI
-2282 KRVQQLEALG
+2282 RRVQQLEGLG
-2292 AEVTYIQ
+2292 AEVTYMQ
-2299 ADLSDEAQMNRV
+2299 ADLSDEEQMGRV
-2311 FEYMDAAYGCVNGV
+2311 FKFIDTAYGCLHGV
-2325 VQAAGLPGAESF
+2325 VQAAGLPGGDSF

-2343 GGGQSDEQFRAKVQ
+2343 GGEQADEQFRAKVQ
-2357 GLQTLSKL
+2357 GLQILARL
-2365 LAGRE
+2365 LADRE

-2396 LYMDAFARRQ
+2396 LFMDAFARRQ
-2406 NRAGGTRWLCVNWD
+2406 NREGVTKWLCVNWD
-2420 AWEFWEQ
+2420 AWEFWEEHQ
-2427 HSSTIG
+2427 STIG

-2441 LPAEAPD
+2441 LPAEAPE
-2448 LFRYV
+2448 LFQYV
-2453 YNPCGS
+2453 FNPCDS
-2459 SQVIVSTGDLDM
+2459 NQIIVSTGGLQV

-2477 RHAGKKQEEPAGS
+2477 RHAGKKKEEPVGDGS
-2490 GASLGRPNLTN
+2490 SFVRPNLTN
-2501 PYVAPRNR
+2501 PYVAPRNQV
-2509 IEKAIADVWTR
+2509 EKAISDVWKQ
-2520 FFRMDEVGIH
+2520 FFRIDQVGIH

-2537 ASSLDMIQLTGKLN
+2537 ASSLDMIQVTGKLN
-2551 ESLGESIA
+2551 EALDESIA
-2559 VVDLFTY
+2559 VVDMFTY
-2566 PSIHALAQRLTRNGQ
+2566 PTIHALAQRLNRNGQ

-2587 ELEQQLIGSVAKGKK
+2587 EMEHQLIDSVAKGKK

>member
-1 MSAANGNYEGTG
+1 MSAVNGMYEGTG

-24 FPGAKNLAEFWAN
+24 FPGAKNIAEFWDN
-37 LRDGVESVTFFTDEE
+37 LQNGVESVTFFTDEE
-52 LRDAGIG
+52 LKEAGID
-59 PELLEHPQYV
+59 PEVLRHPQYV

-81 DAPFFNYTPREAEL
+81 DAPFFDYTPREAEL

-101 LFHECSWEALEDAG
+101 LFHECSWEALENAG
-115 HTPDTDGKLIGV
+115 YTPESEGKLIGV

-134 TYWVANQIMSAP
+134 TYWVASQIMGAS

-209 VSINLPRITGYLYQ
+209 VSINLPRKTGYLYQ

-259 DALADGDTIHA
+259 DAIADGDTIHA
-270 IIKGSA
+270 VIKGSA

-295 VEVIRAAHHMA
+295 VEVIRAAHQMA
-306 EVHPESIGYIEA
+306 EVRPESIGYIEA

-339 TEKTGFCQIGSL
+339 TEKAGFCKIGSL

-374 KHKQIPP
+374 EHKQIPP
-381 SLHVKNP
+381 SLHFHNP
-388 NPKIDFARSPF
+388 NPKIDFASSPF
-399 TVNTK
+399 AVNTE
-404 LTRWNRAG
+404 LTRWERTS

-428 AHIILEEAPPA
+428 AHVVLEEAPPM
-439 AAGSEGRDM
+439 AAGSAGRDM
-448 KLLVLSAETEDGLER
+448 KLLVLSAETEEGLER
-463 ATRNLGEFLRDHPET
+463 ATRNLGDFLRARPEVD
-478 SLADAAYTLHTGR
+478 LADAAYTLQTGR

-504 VREAIACLDDP
+504 VQAAIARLEAP
-515 ANGKVHT
+515 ADGKAHT
-522 GESEL
+522 GVSEH

-553 EPLFRAEMDRCCEI
+553 EPLFRAEMDRCCDI
-567 IAAAGGPDPRELLYL
+567 IAAAGGADPRAMLYL
-582 EEGRAASLS
+582 AKGSAASLS
-591 AADRINRTEAAQP
+591 AAERLNQTEAAQP

-619 WGIQPHAMMGHSIGE
+619 WGIQPRAMIGHSIGE

-640 SGVLSLQDALEL
+640 SGVLSLKAALEL

-657 KLMQSLP
+657 KLMQGLP
-664 AGEMLSVSLSEESL
+664 AGEMLSVSMSEASL
-678 SALLPPELALAAVNG
+678 SALLPAELALAAVNG
-693 PEQCVVSGP
+693 PELCVVSGP
-702 PAAIASFAAALSE
+702 HAAISSFEAKLAE

-737 LAPYADKVKQIALSA
+737 LAQYADKVKQIPLSA
-752 PTIPY
+752 PAIPY
-757 ISNVTGSW
+757 VSNVTGTW
-765 MTAEDAADPG
+765 MTAEDAADPA
-775 YWTRHAR
+775 YWTRHLR
-782 GTVRFADGAAKLL
+782 GTVRFAAGAAELL
-795 QEKQAVFVEVGPG
+795 KEKQAVFIEVGPG
-808 NALSSFVRKMQAQ
+808 NVLSSFMRKQEEQVA
-821 AKAGGGHEAHH
+821 ARGHEVLH
-832 LIRHPQEQAAD
+832 LVRHPQEQAAD
-843 DAYLLEKIGKLW
+843 DAFLLEKLCKMW
-855 IAGVRIDWTEYYA
+855 IAGVQIDWAGYYA
-868 SERRR
+868 SESRR

-880 PFERRRYSVDGMR
+880 PFERRRYSVDGTR
-893 LAAGGLRRAAA
+893 LALDGMR
-904 VREGVIPEDSIREG
+904 
-918 ALPGAGSGREAA
+918 REAA
-930 ARGGATARPVS
+930 LREVSRAEAGPGNGAGQRETGSVRMVPAS
-941 ASSIEHMIADTV
+941 AIEQTIADIV
-953 QRHFGFSD
+953 QSHFGFAQ

-969 DIGASSLDISQL
+969 EIGASSLDISQL
-981 ADKLAGTLGKD
+981 ADKLAGALRKD

-1000 YPTVRTLAAFL
+1000 YPTVRTLAVFL
-1011 RDDGL
+1011 REEGL
-1016 HTPTEEAEAQNE
+1016 GTAAEEAEEQDGARQ
-1028 ERRRAIEEGLAR
+1028 RAIEEGLAR
-1040 TERMRSASLQER
+1040 AERMRAQSSRER
-1052 MPVEQGERRE
+1052 EQGEHQEHGEQRE
-1062 SGSSASGESGLDIAV
+1062 HESSGENGLEIAV
-1077 IGMAARFPGADNLDE
+1077 IGMAARLPGADTLDQ

-1104 TFFTGEELLQEGV
+1104 SFFTDEDLLQEGV
-1117 DPALVSHPSYV
+1117 DPQLLSHPSYV
-1128 KAKGILNGIDQ
+1128 KAKGVLNGFDQ

-1150 EAELMDPQLRLFHE
+1150 EAQLMDPQLRLFHE

-1199 FAGGLG
+1199 FAAALG

-1240 ACSTSLVNIALAAQ
+1240 ACSTSLVNIVLASQ
-1254 GLLAGSCDIA
+1254 GLLAGACDIA
-1264 LAGGATVSVPHKQ
+1264 LAGGATVSVPHRS
-1277 GYLYEDGMILSP
+1277 GYLYEDGMIQSP

-1320 IADGDIIHAVIKG
+1320 IADGDVIHAVIKG
-1333 FGLNNDGMRKVG
+1333 FGLNNDGTRKVG

-1393 KEAFH
+1393 KEAFR
-1398 TEETGFC
+1398 TEKTGFC
-1405 RIGSVKSN
+1405 RIGSVKTN

-1429 VLAMKARQ
+1429 VLALKAKQ
-1437 IPPTL
+1437 IPPSL
-1442 HFEQENPKI
+1442 HFERENPKI
-1451 DFANSPFVVNTALTP
+1451 GFANSPFVVNTELTP

-1480 FGIGGTNAHVVLEE
+1480 FGIGGTNAHVILEE
-1494 APVLEPSSEGRAD
+1494 APVARASGAGRDD
-1507 KLLLVSA
+1507 KLLLLSA
-1514 RTATALKEATTRL
+1514 RTATALTEAKARL
-1527 AKFLTERPDINLS
+1527 AAFLTERPDVNLA
-1540 DTAYTLQAGRKAFEW
+1540 DVAYTLQAGRKAFEW

-1560 CGTAQEAAAILASPE
+1560 CRNTREAAAILASSE
-1575 PDRIAMAETGTQ
+1575 PDKIAVAETGTQ
-1587 ARSVVLLF
+1587 SRSVVFMF

-1605 GRGLYRDEPDFRE
+1605 GRDLYRDEPVFRDE
-1618 EIDRCLALIQPH
+1618 LDRCLELVQPH
-1630 LALDLKAVLYPDEA
+1630 MTVDLKALLFPHEIDQTAQE
-1644 GRGTRE
+1644 E
-1650 DELMLRTD
+1650 ILLRTD
-1658 IAQPLLFM
+1658 IAQPVLFM

-1704 EEALQLVALR
+1704 EAALELVALR

-1719 GMPAGAMLSVA
+1719 GLPAGSMLSVA
-1730 LPEAEL
+1730 LPESEL
-1736 RGMLPDRL
+1736 RSLLPQRL
-1744 ALAAVNSTS
+1744 ALAAVNSS
-1753 LCVVAGE
+1753 ALCVVAGE
-1760 SDEIDEFARL
+1760 SAEIDAFARL
-1770 LEGKGCA
+1770 LDGKGFA

-1794 ILPEFADRVR
+1794 ILAAYADKVR
-1804 SIRLKEPEIPF
+1804 AIRLAEPTMPF
-1815 ISNVSGTWITP
+1815 ISNVSGTWITA

-1831 PEYWV
+1831 AEYWV
-1836 GHLRSAV
+1836 RHLRSAV

-1862 AGPGNALSTF
+1862 AGPGNALCTF

-1887 LLRHPQEGDSDSA
+1887 MLRHPQEAASDSA
-1900 YLLHKVGRL
+1900 HLLHKIGRL
-1909 WLAGIDIDWAG
+1909 WLAGVDMDWTG

-1927 RRVELPTYPMERQR
+1927 RRIELPTYPMERQR
-1941 YWLDEAQQP
+1941 YWLDEQSQP
-1950 LAAGRPTGPRSGG
+1950 LAAGRPSVPRSGG

-1976 WERTVL
+1976 WERALL
-1982 QEGSDK
+1982 QERPEERQQNG
-1988 PDEDGKHEWLIFADG
+1988 HRWLVFADG
-2003 CGIADELAALVR
+2003 CGVADELAARVR
-2015 KEGHRAV
+2015 HEGDRVAIV
-2022 LVEAGPAFAKR
+2022 KAGAAFATH
-2033 DDDTFTLSPGSAEQY
+2033 DDGTFTLSPGSAEHY
-2048 AQLLEDLRAREL
+2048 ALLLEELRKRDLA
-2060 MPDRVVHLWNVT
+2060 PDRVAHFWNVSSAEKEANPDVNLFG
-2072 AADEELPDGNGSGA
+2072 AAA
-2086 EAESERRQQEL
+2086 EAEAVEQRQQEL
-2097 GYYSLIFL
+2097 GYYSLIYL
-2105 AQALRKQKESADVRI
+2105 AQALRKQKDAADVRI

-2134 RLSPGKIT
+2134 RLSPGKMT
-2142 LLGPSIVIQQ
+2142 LLGPCMVIQQ
-2152 EYSGMRCV
+2152 EYSGITCV
-2160 SIDIDAPT
+2160 SIDIDAPE
-2168 GSGHHRRTA
+2168 GASHQR
-2177 ERIAAELSVPA
+2177 RIADCVMAELSVPA
-2188 SDRLIAYRGLYRW
+2188 SDRLIAYRGHYRW
-2201 VQQYKP
+2201 VQNYKP
-2207 LALRQADPPAA
+2207 IALRQADTPAE

-2224 IYLITGG
+2224 VYLITGG

-2245 HFRGRLILT
+2245 HFQARLILT
-2254 GRSSFPAREE
+2254 GRSGFPARDE
-2264 YGHWLAEHG
+2264 YERWLAEHG
-2273 EAHPISRKI
+2273 EEHPIARKI
-2282 KRVQQLEALG
+2282 RRVQQLEELG
-2292 AEVTYIQ
+2292 AEVTYMQ
-2299 ADLSDEAQMNRV
+2299 ADLSDEEQMGRV
-2311 FEYMDAAYGCVNGV
+2311 FGFIDAAYGSLHGV
-2325 VQAAGLPGAESF
+2325 VQAAGLPGGESF
-2337 RAIENI
+2337 RAVENI
-2343 GGGQSDEQFRAKVQ
+2343 GGGQADEQFRAKVQ
-2357 GLQTLSKL
+2357 GLQTLARL
-2365 LAGRE
+2365 LADRE

-2406 NRAGGTRWLCVNWD
+2406 NRAGGAKWLCVNWD

-2427 HSSTIG
+2427 HQSTIG

-2459 SQVIVSTGDLDM
+2459 NQIIVSTGDLHT

-2477 RHAGKKQEEPAGS
+2477 RHAGKKKEEPAGD
-2490 GASLGRPNLTN
+2490 GASFGRPNLTN
-2501 PYVAPRNR
+2501 PYVAPRNQA
-2509 IEKAIADVWTR
+2509 EKTIADVWKR
-2520 FFRMDEVGIH
+2520 FFRIDQVGIH

-2537 ASSLDMIQLTGKLN
+2537 ASSLDMIQVTGKLN
-2551 ESLGESIA
+2551 EALDESIA
-2559 VVDLFTY
+2559 VVDMFTY
-2566 PSIHALAQRLTRNGQ
+2566 PTIHALAQRLTRNGQ

-2587 ELEQQLIGSVAKGKK
+2587 KMENLLIDSVAKGKK